1 MYSVKTIREELENTL
16 HQYLEAD
23 YHIWDESLI
32 IARQSLLIANN
43 ITSSDPRLEAS
54 PTYKTGVPF
63 AKMAIPKVASD
74 FLTAL
79 SKIDRAGVYPEPRAH
94 QKVALEKF
102 LGEGREIIVATGT
115 GSGKT
120 ESFLYPILGSF
131 AVEGTR
137 SRDSVKMP
145 GCRVLLL
152 YPMNALVN
160 DQLTRLR
167 KMFGNKDVSNL
178 IEQERGRRAT
188 FGVYTSKTDYPGAK
202 VKDRDKKLLNKIKSL
217 YSGDALKKREELWE
231 EGLWPAKNM
240 QDFIESNLATSKE
253 DAELYSRHEIQE
265 TPPDILVTNYSM
277 LEYMLARPVERDIFE
292 KTSEWLRSEPENYLT
307 IVLDEAHMYRGVAGA
322 EVALLLRRLQSR
334 LGVDRS
340 KIKFILT
347 SASLGSEKSDEIAV
361 LKFARELTGKPDGS
375 PPFELVRSIIEG
387 KANEALPTSAQST
400 ALAAFN
406 LAKLHAVSESLE
418 NAVEEVNTLFEK
430 LGVGGFNILPT
441 TLVEFKDAIY
451 QKLEIF
457 PPAALLAN
465 KLTGKPT
472 SYEGLLKDLFQDKLM
487 PSGLEAL
494 LALCT
499 FAQSNEGQ
507 VFLPIRLHLMYRGIP
522 GLYACI
528 NPNCS
533 ERHDTTKPSLLGKL
547 YTHPAL
553 SCVCGGRVFEVL
565 THRDCGAAYLRGYV
579 NSNSPEFLIDQQAIG
594 SSLDKLTE
602 THFLIESGRSRSAKY
617 SHNWLHIFSG
627 RISKSNPNSDEFIEV
642 CVSDDKDVKIEGK
655 SLWTF
660 PKACPVCSR
669 RWVEGK
675 TKIQDLATK
684 GEAPFS
690 YLVRSQVIDQ
700 PASKKPSK
708 RQPLGGRKTLVF
720 SDGRQK
726 AARLAR
732 DIPRNVEKDVFR
744 ICLVLAID
752 YLDKNY
758 SAPTMKQD
766 MIYLAF
772 LIVISQKNVL
782 LFDGDDRDLLIADL
796 KRIEEYLLDDEEI
809 GTILQDKWTPPPK
822 FSEMLLVNLGSQYYS
837 LSALTIASIYPS
849 KRALK
854 SLIEI
859 VKPWGLTE
867 DDALQISVNWLTK
880 VIEGKF
886 AFDKDISFGV
896 RRSALGYEVGGSYFG
911 VANGEYKTFFSDL
924 DFLDPSNREGLSNAL
939 LNTFCEV
946 SKDRFFVNPAKVR
959 VRLNLDGLWHQC
971 MSCTKLSIELIRGK
985 CPHCGDINV
994 SPLNPNDSK
1003 YLRARKGFYRDPVI
1017 LALKDDSQIY
1027 NLCVEEHTAQL
1038 SHRDEEAHV
1047 STNESYE
1054 RRFKDILVEEN
1065 DSPVDIL
1072 SCTTTMEV
1080 GVDIGS
1086 LIAVSMR
1093 NVPPARQNYQQRA
1106 GRAGRRGSAV
1116 STVLTFAQTG
1126 SHDSYFF
1133 EHPDEII
1140 SGNPRSPEIDITNEK
1155 VIKRHVVAAII
1166 QSYFHRLRIDK
1177 TTKNNDLL
1185 SVLGLTKSFYDDAPG
1200 ENFSLSSFEGWLS
1213 SDFET
1218 SGTRRGIADWIPGD
1232 FTKLSVEE
1240 IKDDLLL
1247 KLTESKPVDLN
1258 DENTYEEKFLNF
1270 LFSLDLLPSYAFPRH
1285 VCSFQIEKRVGTFDR
1300 IEVVESPQQ
1309 NLSTALTEYAPGR
1322 LVVVNKKTYKVGTI
1336 AAKTTNTEKNRAA
1349 QLFSKKRQYLQCPS
1363 CLFTEIYKEGSPNR
1377 YSCTHCG
1384 ADGMEVLDV
1393 IQPEV
1398 VYPSGRQ
1405 SVDEFDDED
1414 LYTSA
1419 TAAQL
1424 PFMGG
1429 EPTSDI
1435 WNEFKHSSLVASQSN
1450 QLLVTINKG
1459 EESASGQSGFWVC
1472 SSCGKASAEKDR
1484 PQGLH
1489 ERDYFVFQQP
1499 ESTKCGGT
1507 FERVNTGYSF
1517 NSDVFI
1523 LRVRL
1528 DAPML
1533 QIGSSI
1539 DRDGLVTAARTLS
1552 EAILLE
1558 SSIQLEIDPSEMNCG
1573 VRFLKI
1579 DGVSYLDIFIYDTSS
1594 GGAGYANMTGLYFG
1608 SIFSGVVK
1616 LLRKVDCCTSSCYR
1630 CLQNYGN
1637 RFHHNHL
1644 DKKYGLMLWKKINDD
1659 VLPDLYSSAEQMV
1672 LAGSLSKLMALEGW
1686 SISIDGMDKLSLEK
1700 DDRKISLVIYPALLD
1715 QSYVRS
1721 VMSNID
1727 VCISDFEIEKSLA
1740 SAYLKAT
1747 ST

>member
-1 MYSVKTIREELENTL
+1 MYSVKTIRQDLENTL

-32 IARQSLLIANN
+32 IARQSLLASKN

-54 PTYKTGVPF
+54 PTYKAGVPF
-63 AKMAIPKVASD
+63 SKMAIPKVASD
-74 FLTAL
+74 FLTSL
-79 SKIDRAGVYPEPRAH
+79 SKVERAGIYPEPRAH
-94 QKVALEKF
+94 QKIALEKF

-131 AVEGTR
+131 AMEGAR
-137 SRDSVKMP
+137 SKASVKMS
-145 GCRVLLL
+145 GCRFLLL

-167 KMFGNKDVSNL
+167 KMFGNKDVSN
-178 IEQERGRRAT
+178 IIQRERGRRAT
-188 FGVYTSKTDYPGAK
+188 FGVYTSKTDYPGARLK
-202 VKDRDKKLLNKIKSL
+202 NRDKKLLNKITSL
-217 YSGDALKKREELWE
+217 YSGDALRKRDELWE

-240 QDFIESNLATSKE
+240 QNFIQSNLITSSE

-265 TPPDILVTNYSM
+265 NPPDILVTNYSM
-277 LEYMLARPVERDIFE
+277 LEYMLARPIERDIFE
-292 KTSEWLRSEPENYLT
+292 KTSEWLHFDPENYLT
-307 IVLDEAHMYRGVAGA
+307 IVLDEAHIYRGVAGA

-375 PPFELVRSIIEG
+375 APFELIRGLIEE
-387 KANEALPTSAQST
+387 KANEALPSTAQST
-400 ALAAFN
+400 ALGAFD

-418 NAVEEVNTLFEK
+418 NAIEEVNTLFEK
-430 LGVGGFNILPT
+430 LSIGGFKNLPK
-441 TLVEFKDAIY
+441 TLTEFKDAAY

-465 KLTGKPT
+465 RLTRKPI
-472 SYEGLLKDLFQDKLM
+472 SYEGLLTNTFKDKLTS
-487 PSGLEAL
+487 SGLEAL
-494 LALCT
+494 LGLCT
-499 FAQSNEGQ
+499 FAQSKEGQ

-522 GLYACI
+522 GLFACI

-533 ERHDTTKPSLLGKL
+533 ERLDTTRPSLLGKL

-553 SCVCGGRVFEVL
+553 SCNCGGRVFEVL
-565 THRDCGAAYLRGYV
+565 THRDCGAAYLRGFV
-579 NSNSPEFLIDQQAIG
+579 NPNSPEFLVDQQAVS

-602 THFLIESGRSRSAKY
+602 SHFLIESVRNRSAKY

-627 RISKSNPNSDEFIEV
+627 RISKNNPNSDEFIEV
-642 CVSDDKDVKIEGK
+642 CVSDDKDVKIDGE

-660 PKACPVCSR
+660 PKSCPVCSR
-669 RWVEGK
+669 RWVDGT

-700 PASKKPSK
+700 PASKKQSK

-744 ICLVLAID
+744 ICLVLAISH
-752 YLDKNY
+752 LEKNY
-758 SAPTMKQD
+758 TAPTLKQD

-772 LIVISQKNVL
+772 LTVISRKNIL

-796 KRIEEYLLDDEEI
+796 KRIEEYLVDDEDI
-809 GTILQDKWTPPPK
+809 GTMLQDKWTPPPK

-854 SLIEI
+854 SFIET
-859 VKPWGLTE
+859 VQPWGLTE
-867 DDALQISVNWLTK
+867 EDALQISVNWLTK

-886 AFDKDISFGV
+886 AFDKDIPFGI
-896 RRSALGYEVGGSYFG
+896 RRSALGFEVGGSFFG
-911 VANGEYKTFFSDL
+911 IATGEYKTFFSDL
-924 DFLDPSNREGLSNAL
+924 DFIDSSNRDALSNAL
-939 LNTFCEV
+939 LTTFCEI
-946 SKDRFFVNPAKVR
+946 SRDRFFVNPAKVR

-985 CPHCGDINV
+985 CPHCGGLNI
-994 SPLNPNDSK
+994 SPLNPADST

-1017 LALKDDSQIY
+1017 LALEDNSQIF

-1038 SHRDEEAHV
+1038 SHRDDEDHV
-1047 STNESYE
+1047 STNEAYE
-1054 RRFKDILVEEN
+1054 RRFKDILIEEN

-1155 VIKRHVVAAII
+1155 VIRRHVNAAII
-1166 QSYFHRLRIDK
+1166 QSYFHRLKIDK

-1185 SVLGLTKSFYDDAPG
+1185 SVLGLTKTFYSDDPN
-1200 ENFSLSSFEGWLS
+1200 ENFSLSSLEKWLS
-1213 SDFET
+1213 ADFES
-1218 SGTRRGIADWIPGD
+1218 SGICRGISGWIPGD
-1232 FTKLSVEE
+1232 FTKHSVID

-1247 KLTESKPVDLN
+1247 KLKESKPADLN
-1258 DENTYEEKFLNF
+1258 DENTYDEKFLNF

-1300 IEVVESPQQ
+1300 IEIVESPQQ

-1336 AAKTTNTEKNRAA
+1336 AAKTTNTEKNRAS
-1349 QLFSKKRQYLQCPS
+1349 QLFNKKRQYLQCPN
-1363 CLFTEIYKEGSPNR
+1363 CLFTEIYKEDSPNR
-1377 YSCTHCG
+1377 DVCTHCG
-1384 ADGMEVLDV
+1384 ADGMEILNV

-1398 VYPSGRQ
+1398 VYPTGRQ
-1405 SVDEFDDED
+1405 SVDEFDDDD

-1424 PFMGG
+1424 PFVGG
-1429 EPTSDI
+1429 ELAGDI
-1435 WNEFKHSSLVASQSN
+1435 WNKFKHSSLITSQAN

-1459 EESASGQSGFWVC
+1459 EESASGESGFWIC
-1472 SSCGKASAEKDR
+1472 SSCGKASAERDR
-1484 PQGLH
+1484 PQGPH

-1499 ESTKCGGT
+1499 ENTKCSGT

-1528 DAPML
+1528 DHPMM
-1533 QIGSSI
+1533 QIGASI
-1539 DRDGLVTAARTLS
+1539 DKDGLITAARTLS

-1579 DGVSYLDIFIYDTSS
+1579 DSVSYLDIFIYDTSS

-1616 LLRKVDCCTSSCYR
+1616 LLRKTDCCTSSCYR

-1637 RFHHNHL
+1637 RFNHKHL

-1659 VLPDLYSSAEQMV
+1659 VLPDLYSSEEQMA
-1672 LAGSLSKLMALEGW
+1672 LAGSLSKLMKLEGW
-1686 SISIDGMDKLSLEK
+1686 IMSISGDDKLLLEMTVA
-1700 DDRKISLVIYPALLD
+1700 RY
-1715 QSYVRS
+1715 
-1721 VMSNID
+1721 
-1727 VCISDFEIEKSLA
+1727 F
-1740 SAYLKAT
+1740 
-1747 ST
+1747 